1 MNSMENKDIIS
12 EIINQMSEDFEDNY
26 MEAIEEMLGIL
37 IENEDNKK
45 VLLGYLPEEIY
56 EDLNK

>member
-1 MNSMENKDIIS
+1 MENKDIIS

>member
-1 MNSMENKDIIS
+1 MENKDIIS

-45 VLLGYLPEEIY
+45 VLLGYLPE
-56 EDLNK
+56 